1 MERRA
6 KERRANIINPVF
18 PLLTV
23 FGRIMDDRRKQPDR
37 RLNNIQVKFLAEVQ
51 WKYQNYEQTCHG

>member
-1 MERRA
+1 MRGYRMERRA

-37 RLNNIQVKFLAEVQ
+37 RLNNIQVKFLRGSTMEIP
-51 WKYQNYEQTCHG
+51 EL